1 MGCEGSQ
8 KTLVQAIADAL
19 YKDES
24 GNVFLNTSILR
35 VDCESITPLIT
46 CGHPDITNSIGG
58 FLGGEDDCENPTIQ
72 IGLPIE
78 DTESDPI
85 ILKDAVWDDLRAPA
99 NGINP
104 VGSLSPATPNTTDG
118 SLTFGKGNV
127 VAVWFQM
134 PHHWKEGT
142 DLHVHIHWSKQTT
155 NNGIVK
161 WQMKYKWANIGDVM
175 PAFSALSDGT
185 EVIPNSDT
193 VDKHALLEWTPI
205 DGNGKTLS
213 SMLCVYLVRT
223 AAGDTF
229 TGDVNLYEIDIHYQI
244 DSLGSTS
251 ELIK

>member
-1 MGCEGSQ
+1 MGCEGTQ

-104 VGSLSPATPNTTDG
+104 VGSLSPA
-118 SLTFGKGNV
+118 
-127 VAVWFQM
+127 
-134 PHHWKEGT
+134 
-142 DLHVHIHWSKQTT
+142 